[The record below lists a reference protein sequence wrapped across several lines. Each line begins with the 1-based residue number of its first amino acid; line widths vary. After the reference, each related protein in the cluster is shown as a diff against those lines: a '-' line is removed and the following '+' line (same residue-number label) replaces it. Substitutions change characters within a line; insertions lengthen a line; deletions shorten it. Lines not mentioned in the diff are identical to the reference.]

1 MLKTGNRKLN
11 RLVVAGLLV
20 LLFAFTGKAQQKYFK
35 NFPANANPVTVGN
48 TIAKRFLSLPHS
60 TYGNPLKMHLPAPQI
75 TYPDVCTWLGG
86 FWFAKA
92 TDNKELFS
100 KLEARFQ
107 PLFTTESNL
116 LPKPNHVDN
125 NVFGTLP
132 LELYMQTK
140 EQKYADM
147 GMHYANTQWETPKDA
162 NAAQTQWAQKG
173 YSWQTRIWLDD
184 MFMITAI
191 QAQAYRATNDL
202 KYLNRAAKEML
213 VYLDSIQLPNG
224 LFYHAPS
231 AHFSWGRG
239 NGWMA
244 VGMAELLRALPEN
257 NPDRPRIMSA
267 YLKMMATLKKYQSAD
282 GMWRQVIDDET
293 MWNET
298 SSTAMFTYAMIVGVR
313 EGWLDK
319 KQYGTAARKAW
330 ITLTTNYIN
339 EVGDVKDVCEGT
351 NIGNSSEH
359 YRNRQ
364 KLTGDL
370 HGQAPVLWCAYALAA
385 PEL

>member
-1 MLKTGNRKLN
+1 MRLTREGLFTRILGANALILFFVLHGN
-11 RLVVAGLLV
+11 
-20 LLFAFTGKAQQKYFK
+20 AQLKYFK
-35 NFPANANPVTVGN
+35 NFPEKANPETVGIKI
-48 TIAKRFLSLPHS
+48 TERFLSRPHS
-60 TYGNPLKMHLPAPQI
+60 TYGNPMKMHLPAPQI

-86 FWFAKA
+86 FWFSKA
-92 TDNKELFS
+92 TNNKELFN

-107 PLFTTESNL
+107 PLFTTEANL

-132 LELYMQTK
+132 LELYMQTR
-140 EQKYADM
+140 EQKYSDM
-147 GMHYANTQWETPKDA
+147 GMHYANTQWEAPQ
-162 NAAQTQWAQKG
+162 NASAAEKKWADGG

-191 QAQAYRATNDL
+191 QAQAFRTTGDE

-213 VYLDSIQLPNG
+213 VYLDSIQLSNG

-257 NPDRPRIMSA
+257 NPDRPKIMSA
-267 YLKMMATLKKYQSAD
+267 YLKMMATLKKNQAQD
-282 GMWRQVIDDET
+282 GMWRQVVDDET
-293 MWNET
+293 MWKET
-298 SSTAMFTYAMIVGVR
+298 SCTAMFTYAMIVGVR
-313 EGWLDK
+313 KGWLDK
-319 KQYGTAARKAW
+319 KQYGSVARKAW
-330 ITLTTNYIN
+330 IALTSNYIN
-339 EVGDVKDVCEGT
+339 EAGDVIDVCEGT
-351 NIGNSSEH
+351 NIGNNSEH

-370 HGQAPVLWCAYALAA
+370 HGQAPVLWCAYALTAS
-385 PEL
+385 EL

>member
-1 MLKTGNRKLN
+1 MRHTRTRIFTPIIWVKAIIFLFVLQGNCQR
-11 RLVVAGLLV
+11 
-20 LLFAFTGKAQQKYFK
+20 KYFK
-35 NFPANANPVTVGN
+35 NFPDNANPITVGN
-48 TIAKRFLSLPHS
+48 KVAERFLSRPHS

-92 TDNKELFS
+92 TNNKELFN
-100 KLEARFQ
+100 KLENRFQ
-107 PLFTTESNL
+107 PLFTNQANL

-132 LELYMQTK
+132 LELYMRTK
-140 EQKYADM
+140 EKKYLDM
-147 GMHYANTQWETPKDA
+147 GMYYANTQWEVPQSA
-162 NAAQTQWAQKG
+162 SAAEKNWADKG

-191 QAQAYRATNDL
+191 QAQAFRASGDM
-202 KYLNRAAKEML
+202 KYLNRAAKEMS

-224 LFYHAPS
+224 LFYHSPK

-244 VGMAELLRALPEN
+244 VGMAELLRALPKN
-257 NPDRPRIMSA
+257 NPDRPKIMNA
-267 YLKMMATLKKYQSAD
+267 YLKMMATLKKYQAPN

-293 MWNET
+293 MWDET

-313 EGWLDK
+313 KGWLDE
-319 KQYGTAARKAW
+319 KQYGTIAKKAW
-330 ITLTTNYIN
+330 ITLTTNYID
-339 EVGDVKDVCEGT
+339 EKGDVTKVCEGT
-351 NIGNSSEH
+351 NIGDNSEH

-364 KLTGDL
+364 PLTGDL
-370 HGQAPVLWCAYALAA
+370 HGQAPVLWCAYALTA
-385 PEL
+385 PKL

>member
-1 MLKTGNRKLN
+1 M
-11 RLVVAGLLV
+11 RLTKVKFFPRIIGATTLV
-20 LLFAFTGKAQQKYFK
+20 LLFALQANSQQKYFE
-35 NFPANANPVTVGN
+35 NFPDKANPETVGIKI
-48 TIAKRFLSLPHS
+48 TERFLLRPHS
-60 TYGNPLKMHLPAPQI
+60 TYGNPLKFDQPAPQI

-92 TDNKELFS
+92 TNNKELFK

-107 PLFTTESNL
+107 PLFTNEAHL

-132 LELYMQTK
+132 LELYMQSK
-140 EQKYADM
+140 EQKYLEM
-147 GMHYANTQWETPKDA
+147 GMHYANAQWDVP
-162 NAAQTQWAQKG
+162 QTASASEKKWADGG

-191 QAQAYRATNDL
+191 QAQAFRATGDM

-213 VYLDSIQLPNG
+213 IYLDSIQLPNG

-267 YLKMMATLKKYQSAD
+267 YLKMMATLKKNQAHD

-293 MWNET
+293 MWEE
-298 SSTAMFTYAMIVGVR
+298 SSCTAMFTYAMIVGVR
-313 EGWLDK
+313 KGWLNK
-319 KQYGTAARKAW
+319 KQYGPVARKAW
-330 ITLTTNYIN
+330 IALTTSHIN
-339 EVGDVKDVCEGT
+339 EAGDVTGVCEGT
-351 NIGNSSEH
+351 NIGFTSDY
-359 YRNRQ
+359 YRQRQ
-364 KLTGDL
+364 VITGDL
-370 HGQAPVLWCAYALAA
+370 HGQAPVLWCAYALTAS
-385 PEL
+385 EL

>member
-1 MLKTGNRKLN
+1 MKQTRTINFKGIIWAKA
-11 RLVVAGLLV
+11 LVFLFV
-20 LLFAFTGKAQQKYFK
+20 LQATSQQKCFK
-35 NFPANANPVTVGN
+35 NFPAKANPETVGIQI
-48 TIAKRFLSLPHS
+48 TERFLSRPHS

-86 FWFAKA
+86 FWFTKA
-92 TDNKELFS
+92 TNNKELFN

-107 PLFTTESNL
+107 PLFTNEANL

-140 EQKYADM
+140 NQKYLDM
-147 GMHYANTQWETPKDA
+147 GMHYANTQWELPQDA
-162 NAAQTQWAQKG
+162 KASEKKWADGG

-184 MFMITAI
+184 MFMITSI
-191 QAQAYRATNDL
+191 QAQAFRATKDK
-202 KYLNRAAKEML
+202 KYLNRAAKEMT

-224 LFYHAPS
+224 LFYHAPA

-257 NPDRPRIMSA
+257 NADRPKIMSA
-267 YLKMMATLKKYQSAD
+267 YLKMMATLKKYQAPD

-293 MWNET
+293 MWEET

-313 EGWLDK
+313 KGWLNEK
-319 KQYGTAARKAW
+319 EYGTVARKAW
-330 ITLTTNYIN
+330 ITLTTNYIDKN
-339 EVGDVKDVCEGT
+339 GDVTKVCEGT
-351 NIGNSSEH
+351 NIGNSSEY
-359 YRNRQ
+359 YRKREG
-364 KLTGDL
+364 LTGDL
-370 HGQAPVLWCAYALAA
+370 HGQAPVLWCAYALLA
-385 PEL
+385 PKL

>member
-1 MLKTGNRKLN
+1 MRHIRTRIFTPIILTKALIF
-11 RLVVAGLLV
+11 LVVLQGNS
-20 LLFAFTGKAQQKYFK
+20 QQKYFK
-35 NFPANANPVTVGN
+35 NFPVKANPNTVGIQ
-48 TIAKRFLSLPHS
+48 IAERFLSRPHS

-92 TDNKELFS
+92 THNKELFN
-100 KLEARFQ
+100 KLETRFQ
-107 PLFTTESNL
+107 PLFTNEANL

-140 EQKYADM
+140 EQKYLDM
-147 GMHYANTQWETPKDA
+147 GMYYANTQWEVPQ
-162 NAAQTQWAQKG
+162 NAGVAEKKWADGG

-191 QAQAYRATNDL
+191 QAQAFRATKDE

-213 VYLDSIQLPNG
+213 VYLDSIQLSNG
-224 LFYHAPS
+224 LFYHAPA

-244 VGMAELLRALPEN
+244 AGMAELLRALPGN
-257 NPDRPRIMSA
+257 NPDRPKIMSA
-267 YLKMMATLKKYQSAD
+267 YLKMMATLKKYQAPN
-282 GMWRQVIDDET
+282 GMWRQVVDDET
-293 MWNET
+293 MWEET
-298 SSTAMFTYAMIVGVR
+298 SCTAMFTYAMIVGVR
-313 EGWLDK
+313 KGWLNEK
-319 KQYGTAARKAW
+319 EYGTIARKAW
-330 ITLTTNYIN
+330 ITLTTGYID
-339 EVGDVKDVCEGT
+339 EKGDVTKVCEGT

-364 KLTGDL
+364 GLTGDL
-370 HGQAPVLWCAYALAA
+370 HGQAPVLWCAYALTA
-385 PEL
+385 PKL